1 MAEGKPLAIVT
12 GGNRGIGKEIARQ
25 LTAKGYRV
33 IIGVRDP
40 EKGAEAATETGA
52 EFLTL
57 DMANEKSILQFAEK
71 VKTDFGKVKVLVN
84 NAGILDKADNRL
96 LDVSAEI
103 ISQTLNTN
111 SIGPLLLTRAMASN
125 MIAGASVIN
134 ISSGGGSMTDPVGG
148 WAPAYCISKTLL
160 NAITR
165 QLASELQSKNITVNS
180 VCPGWVK
187 TDMGGKNAPRT
198 VAQGAD
204 TAVWLATDPHAATG
218 KFYRDRKEI
227 SF

>member
-1 MAEGKPLAIVT
+1 MEDNKPIAIVT

-25 LTAKGYRV
+25 LVAKGFRV

-40 EKGAEAATETGA
+40 VKGADAATETGA
-52 EFLTL
+52 EFLLL
-57 DMANEKSILQFAEK
+57 DLSDEKSILQFAEK

-84 NAGILDKADNRL
+84 NAGILNKSDNRL

-103 ISQTLNTN
+103 ISQTLQTN
-111 SIGPLLLTRAMASN
+111 SIGPLLLTRAMATN
-125 MIAGASVIN
+125 MVPGAAVIN
-134 ISSGGGSMTDPVGG
+134 ISSGGGSMTDAVGG

-165 QLASELQSKNITVNS
+165 QLASELKTKNITVNS
-180 VCPGWVK
+180 ICPGWVQ

-227 SF
+227 PF